1 MKVDDFRK
9 VKRRILIPTGHGA
22 KANSKERTKEDEQTS
37 SNRDA
42 SQEVNALLEEML
54 DWLLGKSLNYSSA
67 QKKRLDSLL
76 NKSLNYSSKKK
87 DTPKVYI
94 QKRRLPNKRFNCS
107 HIKKKDFQIR
117 A

>member
-1 MKVDDFRK
+1 VDDFRK

-87 DTPKVYI
+87 THPKFTFKKEDFRTRDSTV
-94 QKRRLPNKRFNCS
+94 RTL
-107 HIKKKDFQIR
+107 KKKTSK
-117 A
+117 